1 MLINGKE
8 VNNLIIDGERF
19 ARTYDN
25 LIGKKVW
32 IPVNT
37 IAFNSIAS
45 IYRRTNSEYYYADWS
60 NQVRN
65 HWTDG
70 PEHKDDKYGQTAT
83 VKDWQMKIG
92 FKSEVAPNSDY
103 VSFWGIWLCVGDVSA
118 NGPQG
123 NLWVNLKDVTI
134 LQSGGVNSPFYLL
147 IIYNMKE
154 VVPSC

>member
-1 MLINGKE
+1 MLMNGKE

-37 IAFNSIAS
+37 NAFNSIAS
-45 IYRRTNSEYYYADWS
+45 IYHRTNSEYNYADWN
-60 NQVRN
+60 NQIRSRL
-65 HWTDG
+65 TDG
-70 PEHKDDKYGQTAT
+70 PEHKDDKYGQTVT
-83 VKDWQMKIG
+83 VNDWQMKIG
-92 FKSEVAPNSDY
+92 FKPEVAPNSDY

-118 NGPQG
+118 NGPQS

-134 LQSGGVNSPFYLL
+134 LQSGGG
-147 IIYNMKE
+147 K
-154 VVPSC
+154 